1 MNIKVKILTSIL
13 FISILFLT
21 FGGILSFAVTEAKVE
36 ATVSYKELSANNE
49 VIVTIAIK
57 DFQNIGDGINAY
69 ILTINFDKNKLAF
82 VKAEGLNGWNSPT
95 YNGNNLEN
103 GKIKFVATRSNF
115 SKETGEI
122 LKITLK
128 TKDNVIVSD
137 LNQIGFEGVS
147 FANKINNST
156 QKLQVGKISLN
167 VLDLEENNGQSETP
181 EPEKQPETPEP
192 EKTPSKQPET
202 NTDDNKEEV
211 PKGPLPQTGIGS
223 YIILFVALITSVFVF
238 YRKYKEIEI

>member
-36 ATVSYKELSANNE
+36 ATVSYEELTANKE
-49 VIVTIAIK
+49 VIVTIDIK

-82 VKAEGLNGWNSPT
+82 IKAEGLNGWNSPT
-95 YNGNNLEN
+95 YNGNNIES
-103 GKIKFVATRSNF
+103 GKIKLVATRSNF
-115 SKETGEI
+115 SKQTGEI
-122 LKITLK
+122 LKVTLK

-137 LNQIGFEGVS
+137 LNQIGFESVS
-147 FANKINNST
+147 FANKINNNT

-167 VLDLEENNGQSETP
+167 VLGLEGNKGQP
-181 EPEKQPETPEP
+181 EIPESEKQPE
-192 EKTPSKQPET
+192 TPSKQPET
-202 NTDDNKEEV
+202 NTGDNNDEDI
-211 PKGPLPQTGIGS
+211 PKGLLPQTGISS
-223 YIILFVALITSVFVF
+223 YIVLFVALIISIFVF